1 MNAIAGRTETAALGA
16 ALATDW
22 VSTSGIERTFLRSP
36 AAPPG
41 EDVGLTDP
49 VGLTTSAISLPPLVP
64 VVVNVV
70 RRVRGRYVQC
80 RVPVEEAMR
89 QEVKPDVLH
98 GHHWPLLGAH
108 CVMRTHGVP
117 EDHVLVLQLAVA
129 LDELRQ
135 TGASRVLVR
144 VVARGEHLI
153 GVVLGDPEV
162 LGRELRSLNRERVG
176 LIEREHV

>member
-49 VGLTTSAISLPPLVP
+49 VGLTTLAISLPPLVP

-70 RRVRGRYVQC
+70 RRVLGR
-80 RVPVEEAMR
+80 RVEWRVIFEEGVR
-89 QEVKPDVLH
+89 QEVKPHVLP
-98 GHHWPLLGAH
+98 GDLGALLWAH
-108 CVMRTHGVP
+108 CVMR
-117 EDHVLVLQLAVA
+117 
-129 LDELRQ
+129 
-135 TGASRVLVR
+135 
-144 VVARGEHLI
+144 
-153 GVVLGDPEV
+153 
-162 LGRELRSLNRERVG
+162 
-176 LIEREHV
+176 

>member
-49 VGLTTSAISLPPLVP
+49 VGLTPSAISLPPLVP

-70 RRVRGRYVQC
+70 RSREQTRLRLVWCAQLRDRPHSRLLIVQPC
-80 RVPVEEAMR
+80 DAR
-89 QEVKPDVLH
+89 LH
-98 GHHWPLLGAH
+98 GVGFTSQALAYGLSGPGGCPSLAH
-108 CVMRTHGVP
+108 C
-117 EDHVLVLQLAVA
+117 
-129 LDELRQ
+129 
-135 TGASRVLVR
+135 
-144 VVARGEHLI
+144 
-153 GVVLGDPEV
+153 
-162 LGRELRSLNRERVG
+162 
-176 LIEREHV
+176 

>member
-16 ALATDW
+16 AFATAW
-22 VSTSGIERTFLRSP
+22 VSTSRIERTFLRSP

-41 EDVGLTDP
+41 EGVGLTDP

-64 VVVNVV
+64 VVVDVV
-70 RRVRGRYVQC
+70 RRMRGRDIQC
-80 RVPVEEAMR
+80 RVPVEESLR
-89 QEVKPDVLH
+89 QEVKPDVLN
-98 GHHWPLLGAH
+98 GHHRPLLRANG
-108 CVMRTHGVP
+108 VMRTHRVP

-144 VVARGEHLI
+144 VVARREHLI
-153 GVVLGDPEV
+153 GVVFGDPEV
-162 LGRELRSLNRERVG
+162 LGRELRSLNRQGVG
-176 LIEREHV
+176 